1 MRRLGVW
8 TLLLWPTL
16 APAAEF
22 ETAELEESWRH
33 AWPVIVEEPAA
44 AYGLVLTPE
53 VYRSLHTPTLADLQV
68 VDARGQAVPTLVR
81 PAPAPAAAEGFRR
94 VPWFPLSAPP
104 PSDATH
110 WELIGETDAQGR
122 LRRIESRGGGAEARG
137 AGAAL
142 VDLGAVDGPVS
153 ALTLSWGAIT
163 PVDSLYRVEGSD
175 DLETWRTLLARGRL
189 LDITHD
195 GAHLVRRR
203 LELGNTAVRYLRLR
217 PLPGQSAV
225 VLAGIQAVTRQSGPV
240 AKPSWESLEGVR
252 AEGGEF
258 HYRLAARLPV
268 SLADV
273 TSDTP
278 YAARWRLESREEGDA
293 EWRARTPAWTGYR
306 LVDETGELRSP
317 PQALLATRRDRH
329 WRLLTDASRAGPPP
343 TLRLGYTPERVV
355 FLAEGVGPWRLVA
368 GSARVVRQQGAV
380 APMLDS
386 LRRRQGQGWEPASA
400 RLGERETLAG
410 EAALTPP
417 RDWTLWLLWGVL
429 VAGTLLV
436 GGLALRL
443 LRRGDEA

>member
-16 APAAEF
+16 APSAEF
-22 ETAELEESWRH
+22 EAAELEDSWRH

-68 VDARGQAVPTLVR
+68 VDARGPAVPTLVR
-81 PAPAPAAAEGFRR
+81 PAPAPAAGEGFRR
-94 VPWFPLSAPP
+94 VPWFPLPPP

-122 LRRIESRGGGAEARG
+122 LRRIESRGGGADARG

-153 ALTLSWGAIT
+153 ALTLSWGATT

-195 GAHLVRRR
+195 GERLVRRR

-217 PLPGQSAV
+217 PLPGQPAV
-225 VLAGIQAVTRQSGPV
+225 ALTGVEAVTPQPGEDTMTR
-240 AKPSWESLEGVR
+240 WEALEGRRV
-252 AEGGEF
+252 ADGEF
-258 HYRLAARLPV
+258 HYRLEERPPI

-273 TSDTP
+273 TSESP
-278 YAARWRLESREEGDA
+278 YATRWRLESREEGDA
-293 EWRARTPAWTGYR
+293 EWRGRTPAWTGYR
-306 LVDETGELRSP
+306 LVDEAGELRSP

-355 FLAEGVGPWRLVA
+355 FLAEGVAPWRLVA
-368 GSARVVRQQGAV
+368 GSARAVRQQDAV

-429 VAGTLLV
+429 VAGTLMV